1 MLENQMLKISH
12 TKNKYMQV
20 GTVWGVCRA
29 QEERL
34 PGSCISS
41 EKNYRKC
48 KKKKRKKN
56 FEDDVKEMEEE
67 NSDVDVDEEDIEEPE
82 KPKLGIDP
90 KNKRGVSGATSVYN
104 SDEYLQYLSS
114 TYINSLLRNYL
125 LL

>member
-1 MLENQMLKISH
+1 
-12 TKNKYMQV
+12 MQ
-20 GTVWGVCRA
+20 
-29 QEERL
+29 
-34 PGSCISS
+34 
-41 EKNYRKC
+41 
-48 KKKKRKKN
+48 KKKRKKN